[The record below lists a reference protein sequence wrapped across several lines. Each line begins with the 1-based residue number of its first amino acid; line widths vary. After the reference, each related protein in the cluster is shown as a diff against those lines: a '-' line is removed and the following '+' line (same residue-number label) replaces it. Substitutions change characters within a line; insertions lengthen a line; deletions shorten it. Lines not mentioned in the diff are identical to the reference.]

1 MFNLISHVIYLLG
14 HTSRVVYFEES
25 CLVKG
30 VRCTFDLICLY
41 LNSHLYQ
48 SILWINLRKVGI
60 TKIIVA
66 RHRHKPETNPN
77 LIQIPDMFFFN
88 PHGVLIATVVDCFI
102 IIFACILV
110 SCFVFIKDAEWMF
123 CISYIIG
130 LDKISQYH
138 VVNMIG
144 ISNRYTF
151 FVESDKFYPRTL
163 SLKKDIYKI
172 NSNVTMHLWS
182 MIYAWYA
189 HNHMGKSG
197 DKHKSV
203 NIMHNWTTRF
213 HIFLLN
219 IRDVYAIRFT
229 LRNIYGSLIPDIAYL
244 KFIIFFIVRAK
255 LSIDNNVFV
264 TTGKVGEV
272 HVYSYKD
279 WNQTTKGPQ
288 LSSTGSYMTGLYCH
302 LNAIR
307 FLLHWFFTNHL

>member
-30 VRCTFDLICLY
+30 IRCTFDLICLY
-41 LNSHLYQ
+41 LYSHLYQ

-77 LIQIPDMFFFN
+77 LIQIPDMFF
-88 PHGVLIATVVDCFI
+88 LIRM
-102 IIFACILV
+102 ACN
-110 SCFVFIKDAEWMF
+110 AEWMF

-144 ISNRYTF
+144 ISNRYMF

-163 SLKKDIYKI
+163 SLKKYIYKI
-172 NSNVTMHLWS
+172 NSNETMHLWS
-182 MIYAWYA
+182 MIYVWYA

-197 DKHKSV
+197 EKHKSV
-203 NIMHNWTTRF
+203 NIMHN
-213 HIFLLN
+213 
-219 IRDVYAIRFT
+219 
-229 LRNIYGSLIPDIAYL
+229 
-244 KFIIFFIVRAK
+244 
-255 LSIDNNVFV
+255 
-264 TTGKVGEV
+264 
-272 HVYSYKD
+272 
-279 WNQTTKGPQ
+279 
-288 LSSTGSYMTGLYCH
+288 
-302 LNAIR
+302 
-307 FLLHWFFTNHL
+307 